1 MIASIDILLT
11 RWARWSV
18 SSESRAVGYPSTSP
32 MFRDTPSTGVFGSS
46 EPFGVSASD
55 YRDIT
60 HAIDFLP
67 LILKACVIEYYLRNA
82 GAEESASRLGIK
94 KSMMFKYLHSAH
106 EQIGDFLQTRSDI

>member
-1 MIASIDILLT
+1 
-11 RWARWSV
+11 
-18 SSESRAVGYPSTSP
+18 

-106 EQIGDFLQTRSDI
+106 EQIDCFLQTRSDI